1 MEESGVDSDFN
12 SVFTYIEAHKNAFK
26 NDENKIAEYI
36 MRQKPDM
43 KKQNAINLAENVINR
58 LYGNNK

>member
-1 MEESGVDSDFN
+1 MEESSVDSDFN
-12 SVFTYIEAHKNAFK
+12 SVFPYIEAHKNAFK

-43 KKQNAINLAENVINR
+43 KRQNAINLAKEVIKR
-58 LYGNNK
+58 L